1 MTNEKE
7 GAAAGTANA
16 QETIPALNDNT
27 PELVGQ
33 LFKIVARINMTFPK
47 EHICV
52 FASYLDRKV
61 SVTVVYFG
69 NQFVF
74 SMDKEANP
82 AVLEAII
89 CALEFVEEV
98 LTWNARF

>member
-52 FASYLDRKV
+52 FASYLDKKV
-61 SVTVVYFG
+61 SVTVVYYG
-69 NQFVF
+69 SQFTF
-74 SMDKEANP
+74 DTDKEPNP
-82 AVLEAII
+82 SMLGTII
-89 CALEFVEEV
+89 SALEFVEEV
-98 LTWNARF
+98 LTWNGRL